1 MNPHQGLETE
11 GMIDDQVKGVTERLV
26 WLSGGTIIKAKQS
39 VCGGGLG
46 INKECREMEMRATGF
61 LKPHFRTD
69 LSRR

>member
-26 WLSGGTIIKAKQS
+26 RLSGGTIIKAKQS
-39 VCGGGLG
+39 ACGGLG

-61 LKPHFRTD
+61 PNRI
-69 LSRR
+69 SVPI